1 MSRTCISNV
10 APKTVIACF
19 LINPGCSTADFNDSS
34 SPYRGKAKSHAVGP
48 EDHEYELDLQL
59 FGAVSPDDSKI
70 SVTARSVFL
79 LISKK
84 EAGEEYWP
92 RLTKAKAKQPNVKVR
107 MPFRD
112 HTISGRISVQSMLCH

>member
-1 MSRTCISNV
+1 M
-10 APKTVIACF
+10 APITVIACF
-19 LINPGCSTADFNDSS
+19 LIIPGCSTADFIDSS

-48 EDHEYELDLQL
+48 EDHDYELDLEL

-79 LISKK
+79 LITKK

-92 RLTKAKAKQPNVKVR
+92 RLTKAKAKQANVKVK
-107 MPFRD
+107 MPFQD
-112 HTISGRISVQSMLCH
+112 YIFSGLILVHSMLCH